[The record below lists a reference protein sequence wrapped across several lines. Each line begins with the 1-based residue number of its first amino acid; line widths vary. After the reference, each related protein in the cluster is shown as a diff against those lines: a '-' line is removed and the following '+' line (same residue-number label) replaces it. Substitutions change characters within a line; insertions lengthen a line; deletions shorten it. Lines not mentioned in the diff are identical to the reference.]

1 MEQLLAVILG
11 IEFDVLRA
19 DDPNS
24 GGIWI
29 SDSNNNQLLLY
40 SSDGSTVKK
49 VLFKD
54 TQQSNGQCGSA
65 TSSVTC
71 RNPQIDPVTGVSVCW
86 DNVCTAR
93 GSLGIDRDGNMLV
106 TASSFVQG
114 TWRFKAP
121 IPTPQIGK
129 TYSADTTLHAPPPG
143 SNFSYGPRGIES
155 PRGIAVAADQLIIA
169 DTNRILFWNMPS
181 GVDSLSNGKLADGVA
196 GVADF
201 NKHDAWGFQRITAQ
215 GNTQLWVLRK
225 STVETYPLPLTSGYV
240 PPDDPN
246 STDPNKRLAA
256 VVFDKP
262 IPVLGGGQITL
273 SFFDDITDIEVT
285 ADGKFLW
292 LLQSGKS
299 RVLRIRD
306 PLTNP
311 VIDVILGQSSV
322 LGTSCNQGT
331 SGANGNAP
339 LNDLCYPGSVSY
351 DKLGNLFVA
360 DHSLEIQGNLR
371 ILVFNKDTIPDN
383 PTSVVL
389 APFASKN
396 FTNIR
401 AWEMAFDSQNHM
413 AVGYNGYGGSR
424 FPGIFQDP
432 LNLINQ
438 PGPNCYLDG
447 TCLRDYFSMAY
458 TAAFDAQDNLYIGDL
473 NRGRVL
479 VWKNPFNN
487 PILSPSPTPLQSPS
501 PTPIASPTPT
511 PTPTPT
517 PAGDTQPPSAP
528 GSLTA
533 GAISSSQINLSW
545 TASSDN
551 VGVIGYE
558 VYRNSSLIA
567 TITTTTFGDTGLA
580 AQTTYNYYVIAKDG
594 SGNSSLQSNTA
605 SATTLAPPT
614 ANSGSIT
621 GTVFSSSGGTV
632 SGTKVSTFVSG
643 SKKTITANSSGI
655 YNIAGLP
662 QGTYAL
668 KFSARGY
675 VNQTVNVTV
684 NLVNVIRD
692 VTLQK
697 R

>member
-1 MEQLLAVILG
+1 MSFGDKIVFQKGIVIKGKAVRLLQL
-11 IEFDVLRA
+11 FVLINGHLKTHLQ
-19 DDPNS
+19 PV
-24 GGIWI
+24 WI

-201 NKHDAWGFQRITAQ
+201 NKHDAWGFQRITA
-215 GNTQLWVLRK
+215 
-225 STVETYPLPLTSGYV
+225 
-240 PPDDPN
+240 
-246 STDPNKRLAA
+246 
-256 VVFDKP
+256 
-262 IPVLGGGQITL
+262 
-273 SFFDDITDIEVT
+273 
-285 ADGKFLW
+285 
-292 LLQSGKS
+292 
-299 RVLRIRD
+299 
-306 PLTNP
+306 
-311 VIDVILGQSSV
+311 
-322 LGTSCNQGT
+322 QGT

-533 GAISSSQINLSW
+533 
-545 TASSDN
+545 
-551 VGVIGYE
+551 
-558 VYRNSSLIA
+558 
-567 TITTTTFGDTGLA
+567 
-580 AQTTYNYYVIAKDG
+580 
-594 SGNSSLQSNTA
+594 
-605 SATTLAPPT
+605 
-614 ANSGSIT
+614 
-621 GTVFSSSGGTV
+621 
-632 SGTKVSTFVSG
+632 
-643 SKKTITANSSGI
+643 
-655 YNIAGLP
+655 
-662 QGTYAL
+662 
-668 KFSARGY
+668 
-675 VNQTVNVTV
+675 
-684 NLVNVIRD
+684 
-692 VTLQK
+692 
-697 R
+697 